1 MADFKMCEPF
11 GIDDGELD
19 GLSPQQCF
27 VLGVEWQKFY
37 DIALRW
43 KAGTLT
49 SFKDMCH
56 SSENLER
63 IKALLER
70 HGVPYR
76 VRWLNDDW
84 NEIEG

>member
-1 MADFKMCEPF
+1 MSEFNLCEPF

-19 GLSPQQCF
+19 ELSPQECF

-37 DIALRW
+37 AIALRW
-43 KAGTLT
+43 KDGDH
-49 SFKDMCH
+49 SPFKELCH
-56 SSENLER
+56 SSGNLNR
-63 IKALLER
+63 IRSLLER
-70 HGVPYR
+70 HAVPYR